1 MVREALASRS
11 IASESRV
18 ARSVKFQPGLDGSYH
33 KRMRI
38 KIRPSAC
45 IDCRMEN
52 SQTFLWGPPDTGPLA
67 RDFLP
72 QETRE
77 ANLLAFRGSG
87 GLHGRKHLPTVP
99 WHSDDLQDGPGN
111 PASVVPAG
119 PTSAPG
125 EPHRTARADPGD
137 GAEGRTSEQRPHLR
151 EDGDREDGR
160 RQVHRERVPQGRRRA
175 DGPVP
180 LPEL

>member
-38 KIRPSAC
+38 KIGPSAY
-45 IDCRMEN
+45 IDCRIEN
-52 SQTFLWGPPDTGPLA
+52 SQTFLWGLPDTGPLA
-67 RDFLP
+67 RDFLWKRD
-72 QETRE
+72 TRGE
-77 ANLLAFRGSG
+77 PSRFQGERGD
-87 GLHGRKHLPTVP
+87 HGRKHLPTVP

-111 PASVVPAG
+111 PASVVSPRPPAA
-119 PTSAPG
+119 SG
-125 EPHRTARADPGD
+125 EPHRTARADPRD
-137 GAEGRTSEQRPHLR
+137 GVEGRAAEQRAHLR
-151 EDGDREDGR
+151 QDGDRQDGR
-160 RQVHRERVPQGRRRA
+160 RQVHRERVPQGGRRA

>member
-45 IDCRMEN
+45 IDCRMET
-52 SQTFLWGPPDTGPLA
+52 SQAFLWRPPDTGPLA
-67 RDFLP
+67 RDFLT

-99 WHSDDLQDGPGN
+99 CHSDDLQDGPGN

-119 PTSAPG
+119 PTSASR
-125 EPHRTARADPGD
+125 EPHRTARSDPRD
-137 GAEGRTSEQRPHLR
+137 RAEGRAAE
-151 EDGDREDGR
+151 
-160 RQVHRERVPQGRRRA
+160 
-175 DGPVP
+175 
-180 LPEL
+180 